1 MGITQSSRSSCI
13 DWLAAGPFA
22 PHIDAYKQY
31 LTERGYAANT
41 FSNCMRSIAHF
52 AQWTRSRRL
61 QVRRIDESVVAEFLD
76 GHLPECQCTGSI
88 CRDRRSLSAALGHLL
103 VVVLRARGIVAPPA
117 MRSTPVDGELLR
129 YDTYMDHVRG
139 LAPKTRS
146 IALRIVGRLLV
157 SRFGDGAIDIAAI
170 KPDHVRRFFAQ
181 QAKLYSKPATAGTVV
196 SALHGYFRYRTSL
209 GNKVH
214 GLIGV
219 LSFPANWQLS
229 SLPKTLTAEEVEQ
242 LLIFP

>member
-1 MGITQSSRSSCI
+1 MENTKSSRFNRI
-13 DWLAAGPFA
+13 DWLATGPFA

-61 QVRRIDESVVAEFLD
+61 RVRRIDESAVAEFLD
-76 GHLPECQCTGSI
+76 GHLPECRCTGRI

-103 VVVLRARGIVAPPA
+103 VVLRARGIVAPPSVT
-117 MRSTPVDGELLR
+117 STPVDEELVH

-146 IALRIVGRLLV
+146 SALRIVGRLLV
-157 SRFGDGAIDIAAI
+157 YCFGDGAIDIAAI

-214 GLIGV
+214 GLIALHPRKRLRGRR
-219 LSFPANWQLS
+219 PNENR
-229 SLPKTLTAEEVEQ
+229 P
-242 LLIFP
+242 